1 MKKTILLLS
10 IFFSFSLFSV
20 GALAQEN
27 EDALSS
33 PIPSPDDERIKE
45 QVQER
50 IENVLQAA
58 DEEKKG
64 ALVGTLKSIANST
77 LTVETESGEAQVKTD
92 DEVIILNPDKDEIE
106 LGDLSIGSK
115 IIAMG
120 YTESQTTLN
129 TKRIIVI
136 EEFQAPETEAVFGV
150 VTDISQEEKVLT
162 IKHPKNETIYMI
174 EVKSQ
179 TTITKKVDEEIEEID
194 FSDIEEDDRLVVV
207 GIPGEN
213 GEKMVTADLIRVVTN
228 QTPSEI
234 SAPEEE

>member
-1 MKKTILLLS
+1 MKKPILLLS
-10 IFFSFSLFSV
+10 IFLSFSLFSV
-20 GALAQEN
+20 GALAQED

-77 LTVETESGEAQVKTD
+77 LTIEIESGDAQVKID
-92 DEVIILNPDKDEIE
+92 DETVIINPDRDEIE
-106 LGDLSIGSK
+106 LEDLSVGSK
-115 IIAMG
+115 IIALG

-129 TKRIIVI
+129 SKRIIVI
-136 EEFQAPETEAVFGV
+136 EEFQTPETEVVFGV

-162 IKHPKNETIYMI
+162 IKHPKNENIYMI
-174 EVKSQ
+174 EIGSQ
-179 TTITKKVDEEIEEID
+179 TTITKKIDEEIEKIS

-228 QTPSEI
+228 
-234 SAPEEE
+234 